1 MAVDEPD
8 KGLPKIAEATGG
20 GYFELTS
27 TDNLGT
33 TFKRVAD
40 ELHHQYV
47 LGFTPAALD
56 GKMHTLDV
64 RTVGTPATVR
74 ARKSYRAAAER

>member
-1 MAVDEPD
+1 M
-8 KGLPKIAEATGG
+8 PKIAADTGG

-27 TDNLGT
+27 TNDLSA

-47 LGFTPAALD
+47 LGFAPTTLD
-56 GKMHTLDV
+56 GKTHKLELRVKGPTMMI
-64 RTVGTPATVR
+64 AR
-74 ARKSYRAAAER
+74 ARRSYLASEER